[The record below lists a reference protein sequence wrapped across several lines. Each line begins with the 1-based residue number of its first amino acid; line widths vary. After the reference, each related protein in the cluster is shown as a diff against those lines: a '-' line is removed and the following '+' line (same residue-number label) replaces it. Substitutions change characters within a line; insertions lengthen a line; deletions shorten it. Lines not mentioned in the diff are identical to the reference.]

1 MRASQ
6 GTRSEKSGLRYQEI
20 EAWLREII
28 LNGRPG
34 EVIPSEV
41 EIAASFEVSR
51 MTARQAVLNLRR
63 EGLVDRRRGAGTF
76 IADNPLHRREGVLL
90 SFTEDMKRRGLR
102 PSSELISA
110 KKEIAGTT
118 DLKMLNL
125 KDPSTVIVIK
135 RLRLAD
141 ETPLAIERVALT
153 SKCQKVLEEDLTSGS
168 LHDALRKNGIQPTL
182 ASGWLKARLA
192 TTQEANRLDL
202 PTKSPLLVETRV
214 IEDQFGVPIEHT
226 ETAYAA
232 NRYVVDIK
240 LNCAPAVIAPYSA
253 APIDP
258 A

>member
-1 MRASQ
+1 
-6 GTRSEKSGLRYQEI
+6 
-20 EAWLREII
+20 
-28 LNGRPG
+28 
-34 EVIPSEV
+34 
-41 EIAASFEVSR
+41 
-51 MTARQAVLNLRR
+51 
-63 EGLVDRRRGAGTF
+63 
-76 IADNPLHRREGVLL
+76 
-90 SFTEDMKRRGLR
+90 MKRRGLR

-110 KKEIAGTT
+110 KKEIATPS

-141 ETPLAIERVALT
+141 ETPLALERVVLT
-153 SKCQKVLEEDLTSGS
+153 SQCQKVLEEDLTSGS

-214 IEDQFGVPIEHT
+214 IEDQFGTPIEHT

-253 APIDP
+253 APIEP

>member
-1 MRASQ
+1 MKVSQ
-6 GTRSEKSGLRYQEI
+6 GKRIERPGLRYREI

-34 EVIPSEV
+34 EVIPPEV
-41 EIAASFEVSR
+41 EIAARFDVSR
-51 MTARQAVLNLRR
+51 MTARQAVLNLMR

-76 IADNPLHRREGVLL
+76 IADNPMHRREGVLL

-110 KKEIAGTT
+110 KKEIATPS

-125 KDPSTVIVIK
+125 NDPSTVIVIK

-141 ETPLAIERVALT
+141 ETPLALERVALT
-153 SKCQKVLEEDLTSGS
+153 SKCHQVLEEDLSVGS

-182 ASGWLKARLA
+182 ANGWLKARLA
-192 TTQEANRLDL
+192 TTQEAHRLDL

-253 APIDP
+253 APIEP

>member
-1 MRASQ
+1 MKASQ
-6 GTRSEKSGLRYQEI
+6 GTRSEKSGLRYREI

-51 MTARQAVLNLRR
+51 MTARQAVLNLMR

-110 KKEIAGTT
+110 RKEIATPS

-141 ETPLAIERVALT
+141 ETPLALEKVVLT
-153 SKCQKVLEEDLTSGS
+153 TKCHKVLEEDLVSGS
-168 LHDALRKNGIQPTL
+168 LHDALRKNGIEPTL

-214 IEDQFGVPIEHT
+214 IEDQFGTPIEHT

-253 APIDP
+253 APIEP

>member
-1 MRASQ
+1 MKASQ
-6 GTRSEKSGLRYQEI
+6 GKSSEHSGLRYREI

-51 MTARQAVLNLRR
+51 MTARQAVLNLMR

-110 KKEIAGTT
+110 KKEIA
-118 DLKMLNL
+118 
-125 KDPSTVIVIK
+125 
-135 RLRLAD
+135 
-141 ETPLAIERVALT
+141 
-153 SKCQKVLEEDLTSGS
+153 
-168 LHDALRKNGIQPTL
+168 IQPTL

-214 IEDQFGVPIEHT
+214 IEDQFGTAIEHT

-253 APIDP
+253 APIEP

>member
-1 MRASQ
+1 MKASQ
-6 GTRSEKSGLRYQEI
+6 GTRSEKSGLRYREI

-28 LNGRPG
+28 LIGRPG

-51 MTARQAVLNLRR
+51 MTARQAVLNLMR

-76 IADNPLHRREGVLL
+76 IANNPLHRREGVLL

-110 KKEIAGTT
+110 RKEIATPS

-141 ETPLAIERVALT
+141 ETPLALEKVVLT
-153 SKCQKVLEEDLTSGS
+153 TKCHKVLEEDLVSGS
-168 LHDALRKNGIQPTL
+168 LHDALRKNGIEPTL

-214 IEDQFGVPIEHT
+214 IEDQFGTPIEHT

>member
-1 MRASQ
+1 MKASQ
-6 GTRSEKSGLRYQEI
+6 GKSSEHSGLRYREI

-51 MTARQAVLNLRR
+51 MTARQAVLNLMR

-110 KKEIAGTT
+110 KKEIATPS

-135 RLRLAD
+135 RLRLAMKR
-141 ETPLAIERVALT
+141 PW
-153 SKCQKVLEEDLTSGS
+153 
-168 LHDALRKNGIQPTL
+168 P
-182 ASGWLKARLA
+182 
-192 TTQEANRLDL
+192 
-202 PTKSPLLVETRV
+202 
-214 IEDQFGVPIEHT
+214 
-226 ETAYAA
+226 
-232 NRYVVDIK
+232 
-240 LNCAPAVIAPYSA
+240 
-253 APIDP
+253 
-258 A
+258 

>member
-1 MRASQ
+1 MKAGQ
-6 GTRSEKSGLRYQEI
+6 GTKAEKVSLRYQEI

-28 LNGRPG
+28 LKGRAG
-34 EVIPSEV
+34 EAIPSEV
-41 EIAASFEVSR
+41 EIAASFDVSR
-51 MTARQAVLNLRR
+51 MTARQAVLNLMR

-90 SFTEDMKRRGLR
+90 SFTEDMKRRGLK

-110 KKEIAGTT
+110 KKEIATAA
-118 DLKMLNL
+118 DRKALSL
-125 KDPSTVIVIK
+125 KDPSSVIVIK

-141 ETPLAIERVALT
+141 GTPLALEKVVLI
-153 SKCQKVLEEDLTSGS
+153 SKCAKVLNEDLENGS
-168 LHDALRKNGIQPTL
+168 LHNALRKIGIQPTL

-192 TTQEANRLDL
+192 TSQEAKKLDL

-214 IEDQFGVPIEHT
+214 IEDQDGNQIEHT

-240 LNCAPAVIAPYSA
+240 LNCAPAVIAPFNA

>member
-6 GTRSEKSGLRYQEI
+6 GKPRENSGPRYREI
-20 EAWLREII
+20 EAWLRKII

-51 MTARQAVLNLRR
+51 MTARQAVLNLMR
-63 EGLVDRRRGAGTF
+63 EGLVDRLRGVGTF

-110 KKEIAGTT
+110 RKEIATAP

-141 ETPLAIERVALT
+141 ETPLALERVVLT
-153 SKCQKVLEEDLTSGS
+153 TKCQTVLEEDLISGS

-214 IEDQFGVPIEHT
+214 IEDQFGTPIEHT

-240 LNCAPAVIAPYSA
+240 LNCASAVIAPYSA

>member
-1 MRASQ
+1 MKASQ
-6 GTRSEKSGLRYQEI
+6 GTRSEKSGLRYREI

-28 LNGRPG
+28 LIGRPG

-51 MTARQAVLNLRR
+51 MTARQAVLNLMR

-110 KKEIAGTT
+110 RKEIATPS

-141 ETPLAIERVALT
+141 ETPLALEKVVLT
-153 SKCQKVLEEDLTSGS
+153 TKCHKVLEEDLVSGS
-168 LHDALRKNGIQPTL
+168 LHDALRKNGIEPTL

-214 IEDQFGVPIEHT
+214 IEDQFGTPIEHT

>member
-1 MRASQ
+1 MKASQ
-6 GTRSEKSGLRYQEI
+6 GTRSENSGLRYREI

-28 LNGRPG
+28 LQGRPG

-51 MTARQAVLNLRR
+51 MTARQAVLNLMR

-90 SFTEDMKRRGLR
+90 SFTEDMKRRGMR

-110 KKEIAGTT
+110 KKEIATPT

-125 KDPSTVIVIK
+125 KDPSSVIVIK

-141 ETPLAIERVALT
+141 ETPLAIERVALIT
-153 SKCQKVLEEDLTSGS
+153 KCQNVLEEDLVTGS
-168 LHDALRKNGIQPTL
+168 LHNALRKNGIEPTL
-182 ASGWLKARLA
+182 AIGWLKARLA

-214 IEDQFGVPIEHT
+214 IEDQFGTPIEHT

-240 LNCAPAVIAPYSA
+240 LNCAPAVIAPYSP
-253 APIDP
+253 APIEP

>member
-6 GTRSEKSGLRYQEI
+6 GKPRENSGLRYREI

-28 LNGRPG
+28 LNGPPG

-51 MTARQAVLNLRR
+51 MTARQAVLNLMR

-110 KKEIAGTT
+110 RKEIATAP

-141 ETPLAIERVALT
+141 ETPLALERVVLT
-153 SKCQKVLEEDLTSGS
+153 TKCQKVLEEDLISGS

-214 IEDQFGVPIEHT
+214 IEDQFGTPIEHT

-240 LNCAPAVIAPYSA
+240 LHCAPAVIAPYNA

-258 A
+258 E

>member
-1 MRASQ
+1 MKASQ
-6 GTRSEKSGLRYQEI
+6 GKGSENTGLRYREI

-51 MTARQAVLNLRR
+51 MTARQAVLNLMR

-110 KKEIAGTT
+110 KKEIATT
-118 DLKMLNL
+118 SDLKMLNL

-141 ETPLAIERVALT
+141 ETPLALERVVLT
-153 SKCQKVLEEDLTSGS
+153 SKCQKVLDEDLISGS

-214 IEDQFGVPIEHT
+214 IEDQFGTAIEHT

-253 APIDP
+253 APIEP

>member
-1 MRASQ
+1 MKASQ
-6 GTRSEKSGLRYQEI
+6 GKSSENTGLRYREI

-51 MTARQAVLNLRR
+51 MTARQAVLNLMR

-110 KKEIAGTT
+110 KKEIATT
-118 DLKMLNL
+118 SDLKMLNL

-141 ETPLAIERVALT
+141 ETPLALERVVLT
-153 SKCQKVLEEDLTSGS
+153 SKCQKVLDEDLISGS

-214 IEDQFGVPIEHT
+214 IEDQFGTAIEHT

-253 APIDP
+253 APIEP

>member
-6 GTRSEKSGLRYQEI
+6 GKARENSGLRYREI

-28 LNGRPG
+28 LHGRPG

-51 MTARQAVLNLRR
+51 MTARQAVLNLMR

-76 IADNPLHRREGVLL
+76 IADNPLQRREGVLL

-110 KKEIAGTT
+110 RKEIATAP

-141 ETPLAIERVALT
+141 ETPLALERVVLT
-153 SKCQKVLEEDLTSGS
+153 TKCQKVLEEDLISGS

-214 IEDQFGVPIEHT
+214 IEDQFGIPIEHT

>member
-1 MRASQ
+1 MKASQ
-6 GTRSEKSGLRYQEI
+6 GKSSEHSGLRYREI

-51 MTARQAVLNLRR
+51 MTARQAVLNLMR

-110 KKEIAGTT
+110 KKEIATPS

-141 ETPLAIERVALT
+141 ETPLALERVVLT
-153 SKCQKVLEEDLTSGS
+153 SQCQKVLEEDLISGS

-214 IEDQFGVPIEHT
+214 IEDQFGTAIEHT

-253 APIDP
+253 APIEP

>member
-1 MRASQ
+1 
-6 GTRSEKSGLRYQEI
+6 
-20 EAWLREII
+20 
-28 LNGRPG
+28 
-34 EVIPSEV
+34 
-41 EIAASFEVSR
+41 
-51 MTARQAVLNLRR
+51 
-63 EGLVDRRRGAGTF
+63 
-76 IADNPLHRREGVLL
+76 
-90 SFTEDMKRRGLR
+90 MKRRGLR

-110 KKEIAGTT
+110 KKEIATPS

-141 ETPLAIERVALT
+141 ETPLALERVVLT
-153 SKCQKVLEEDLTSGS
+153 SQCQKVLDEDLASGS

-214 IEDQFGVPIEHT
+214 IEDQFGTAIEHT

-253 APIDP
+253 APIEP

>member
-1 MRASQ
+1 MKASQ
-6 GTRSEKSGLRYQEI
+6 GKGSENTGLRYREI

-51 MTARQAVLNLRR
+51 MTARQAVLNLMR

-110 KKEIAGTT
+110 KKEIATPS

-141 ETPLAIERVALT
+141 ETPLALERVVLT
-153 SKCQKVLEEDLTSGS
+153 SKCQKVLDEDLISGS

-214 IEDQFGVPIEHT
+214 IEDQFGTAIEHT

-253 APIDP
+253 APIEP

>member
-1 MRASQ
+1 MKASQ
-6 GTRSEKSGLRYQEI
+6 GKGSENTGLRYREI

-51 MTARQAVLNLRR
+51 MTARQAVLNLMR

-110 KKEIAGTT
+110 KKEIATT
-118 DLKMLNL
+118 SDLKMLNL

-141 ETPLAIERVALT
+141 ETPLALERVVLT
-153 SKCQKVLEEDLTSGS
+153 SKCQKVLDEDLISGS

-214 IEDQFGVPIEHT
+214 IEDQFGTPIEHT

-253 APIDP
+253 APIEP

>member
-1 MRASQ
+1 MKTSQ
-6 GTRSEKSGLRYQEI
+6 GIRREKSGLRYQEI

-51 MTARQAVLNLRR
+51 MTARQAVLNLMR

-110 KKEIAGTT
+110 RKEIARPP

-141 ETPLAIERVALT
+141 GTPLALEKVVLT
-153 SKCQKVLEEDLTSGS
+153 TKCQKVLEEDLILGS

-192 TTQEANRLDL
+192 TTQEANQLDL

-214 IEDQFGVPIEHT
+214 IEDQFGIPIEHT

-253 APIDP
+253 APIEP

>member
-1 MRASQ
+1 MKASQ
-6 GTRSEKSGLRYQEI
+6 GKGSENTGLRYREI

-51 MTARQAVLNLRR
+51 MTARQAVLNLMR

-110 KKEIAGTT
+110 KKEIATPS

-141 ETPLAIERVALT
+141 ETPLALERVVLT
-153 SKCQKVLEEDLTSGS
+153 SKCQKVLDEDLISGS

-214 IEDQFGVPIEHT
+214 IEDQFGTPIEHT

-253 APIDP
+253 APIEP

>member
-1 MRASQ
+1 MKASQ
-6 GTRSEKSGLRYQEI
+6 GKSSEHSGLRYREI

-51 MTARQAVLNLRR
+51 MTARQAVLNFMR

-110 KKEIAGTT
+110 KKEIATPS

-141 ETPLAIERVALT
+141 ETPLALERVVLT
-153 SKCQKVLEEDLTSGS
+153 SQCQKVLEEDLASGS

-214 IEDQFGVPIEHT
+214 IEDQFGTAIEHT

-253 APIDP
+253 APIEP

>member
-1 MRASQ
+1 MKASQ
-6 GTRSEKSGLRYQEI
+6 GKSSEHSGLRYREI

-51 MTARQAVLNLRR
+51 MTARQAVLNLMR

-110 KKEIAGTT
+110 KKEIATPS

-141 ETPLAIERVALT
+141 ETPLALERVVLT
-153 SKCQKVLEEDLTSGS
+153 SQCQKVLDEDLIAGS

-214 IEDQFGVPIEHT
+214 IEDQFGTPIEHT

-253 APIDP
+253 APIEP